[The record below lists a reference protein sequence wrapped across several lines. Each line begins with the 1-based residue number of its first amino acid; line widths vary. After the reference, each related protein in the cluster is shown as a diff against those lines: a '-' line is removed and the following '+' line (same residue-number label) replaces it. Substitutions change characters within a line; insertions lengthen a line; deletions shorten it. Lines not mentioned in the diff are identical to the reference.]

1 MTSTYWKKRTKYPR
15 ENEDPKEES
24 VTEDSGQDFITENL
38 KENTMPKDTY
48 DYPTISKKVKMR
60 GLEKANKRVGTIM

>member
-38 KENTMPKDTY
+38 KENTMPKGTY
-48 DYPTISKKVKMR
+48 DDSTISKKVKMR
-60 GLEKANKRVGTIM
+60 GL